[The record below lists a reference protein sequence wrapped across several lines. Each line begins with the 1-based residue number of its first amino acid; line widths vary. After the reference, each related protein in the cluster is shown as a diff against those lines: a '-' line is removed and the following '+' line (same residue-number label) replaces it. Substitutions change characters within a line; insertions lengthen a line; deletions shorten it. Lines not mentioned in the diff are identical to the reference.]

1 MSKPRKRAD
10 IARSEVTPDI
20 ESIRLPKGL
29 RWDMLP
35 ALPLAYKSPR
45 RLITRSGARVR
56 GANLHPRFGS
66 CQWESGI
73 ERNFYALLTIAISV
87 ILAFSQP
94 LVLRLDAGDYTP
106 DALIF
111 LADGRRIWIECKY
124 EKDLDPETVIKLGQA
139 AATFASV
146 GDRFVV
152 VKDRHLSDDLPQV
165 KNAHLFGNWY
175 SPTPDHFTEPL
186 REGTYA
192 ELSDRHG
199 RQAVN
204 RAIARGDLTMD
215 FSSDVTETTHIWP
228 THGGAGYEP
237 TFLHA

>member
-1 MSKPRKRAD
+1 MSKSKRKA
-10 IARSEVTPDI
+10 ALVHSEGTSDI
-20 ESIRLPKGL
+20 ESVALPKGL

-35 ALPLAYKSPR
+35 KLPLAYKTPR

-73 ERNFYALLTIAISV
+73 ERNFYALLTVAPSV
-87 ILAFSQP
+87 LRVFSQP

-111 LADGRRIWIECKY
+111 LADGSRIWVECKY

-152 VKDRHLSDDLPQV
+152 AKDYHLSDDLPQV
-165 KNAHLFGNWY
+165 RNAHLFGNWY
-175 SPTPDHFTEPL
+175 SPTPDHFEEPL
-186 REGTYA
+186 CAGTYA
-192 ELSDRHG
+192 ELSARHG

-204 RAIARGDLTMD
+204 RAVARGELALD
-215 FSSDVTETTHIWP
+215 FSSDVTETTYMWP
-228 THGGAGYEP
+228 TEGGTGYEP
-237 TFLHA
+237 TFLYA

>member
-1 MSKPRKRAD
+1 MSKSKRKA
-10 IARSEVTPDI
+10 ALAHSEGTPDI
-20 ESIRLPKGL
+20 ESIKLPKGL

-35 ALPLAYKSPR
+35 PLPLAYKTPR

-73 ERNFYALLTIAISV
+73 ERNFYALLALVRSV
-87 ILAFSQP
+87 LLVFSQP

-106 DALIF
+106 DALVF
-111 LADGRRIWIECKY
+111 LADGRRVWVECKY
-124 EKDLDPETVIKLGQA
+124 EKDLDPETVFKLGQA
-139 AATFASV
+139 ATTFAGV

-152 VKDRHLSDDLPQV
+152 AKDYHLSDDLPQV

-192 ELSDRHG
+192 ELSARHG

-204 RAIARGDLTMD
+204 RAIARGDLSMD

-228 THGGAGYEP
+228 TEGGTGYEP